1 MACIPPNGTG
11 SVYRIKER
19 HLGQI
24 KLYADLT
31 CISEPEKKFVLALVE
46 LAHTLKANY
55 VNYEKESIDTIDISR
70 SLLQEWLKDKD
81 QGSGDTILKKRSSSL
96 AKIGLFDKSTYPIEK
111 RKPADLFILK
121 DSSEILHL
129 PALKQTYEDHR
140 PHRQSLKKIRSQLI
154 EADSQILDN
163 TLPLRLARSERLW
176 NGVLGSCMRTSRSD
190 PRKNE
195 HFSTIY
201 RFGSDRIEIVTS
213 TQTTSEICHV
223 DDQRTIR
230 AIITLACVEIGERLD
245 LGKEIKNEFFIDIVD
260 LCELIGLD
268 GSGSNRDTVRDSM
281 ERLYSTNFNLKLD
294 SESETGKTFINQ
306 FGLSDG
312 VDDLNYRFLTEFDSS
327 IDRSYGGSAVRR
339 PRWYRIALHSKT
351 YNDLVDPKVI
361 STFIDNKAILKV
373 SSGLIHLFYTW
384 CSIHVKRSGN
394 RVISISLPDLHKQ
407 ISPSSRYDNFR
418 DRFLGSLKQHMR
430 SHNLGSDITPMNRI
444 PLFGYFVKAEE
455 DDSFDYIFTAYR
467 DKGDSVIGDKSM
479 HNRLLTTSI
488 KESLEPI

>member
-1 MACIPPNGTG
+1 MACIQPNGTG
-11 SVYRIKER
+11 SVYRIKDR
-19 HLGQI
+19 HLDQM

-31 CISEPEKKFVLALVE
+31 CINEPEKKFVLSLVE
-46 LAHTLKANY
+46 LAHTLKVKYTN
-55 VNYEKESIDTIDISR
+55 VEEESIDTIDISR

-81 QGSGDTILKKRSSSL
+81 QGSGDTILKKRSASL
-96 AKIGLFDKSTYPIEK
+96 ASIGLFEKSKYPIKK

-121 DSSEILHL
+121 DASEILHL
-129 PALKQTYEDHR
+129 PSIKQEYEDHR

-163 TLPLRLARSERLW
+163 NLPLRLARSERLW
-176 NGVLGSCMRTSRSD
+176 NGVLGSCMRTSRND

-195 HFSTIY
+195 HFTTVY
-201 RFGSDRIEIVTS
+201 RFGADRIEIVTS

-230 AIITLACVEIGERLD
+230 AIITLACLEIGERLD
-245 LGKEIKNEFFIDIVD
+245 LGKEIKNEFFIDIVH

-294 SESETGKTFINQ
+294 SQSETGKAFINQ

-312 VDDLNYRFLTEFDSS
+312 IDDLNYRFLTEFDSS
-327 IDRSYGGSAVRR
+327 IDRAYGGSTVRR
-339 PRWYRIALHSKT
+339 PRWYRISLHSKT
-351 YNDLVDPKVI
+351 FNDLVDPTVI

-384 CSIHVKRSGN
+384 CSIHVKRSGK

-407 ISPSSRYDNFR
+407 LSPSTRYDNFR
-418 DRFLGSLKQHMR
+418 DRFLTALKQHLK
-430 SHNLGSDITPMNRI
+430 SHNQGAEILSTVRI
-444 PLFGYFVKAEE
+444 PLFGYYIKAEA

-467 DKGDSVIGDKSM
+467 DKNDSVIGDKSM
-479 HNRLLTTSI
+479 HNRLRSTTI
-488 KESLEPI
+488 QNSLELI